1 MNKRIKKKWS
11 RVERLENKVAQL
23 TAENIL
29 LTDALRNH
37 ANNINDLYDIVKLN
51 AQATNSRFDK
61 LEKQVA
67 NSNAKKSWFSRKYE
81 LNMLNRFFEWLHIH
95 TVISGRSCIRR
106 NCKSFHG
113 LSPSAHCAWVTKE
126 STEGMRGGNPTS

>member
-11 RVERLENKVAQL
+11 RIERLENKVAQL

-37 ANNINDLYDIVKLN
+37 ANNIRDLDNIVKRN

-61 LEKQVA
+61 IEKQVA
-67 NSNAKKSWFSRKYE
+67 NGNAKKPFWKR
-81 LNMLNRFFEWLHIH
+81 
-95 TVISGRSCIRR
+95 
-106 NCKSFHG
+106 
-113 LSPSAHCAWVTKE
+113 
-126 STEGMRGGNPTS
+126 

>member
-11 RVERLENKVAQL
+11 RIERLENKVSQL

-37 ANNINDLYDIVKLN
+37 ADNIRDLDDIVKRN
-51 AQATNSRFDK
+51 AQATNARFDK

-67 NSNAKKSWFSRKYE
+67 NSNTKKPFWKR
-81 LNMLNRFFEWLHIH
+81 
-95 TVISGRSCIRR
+95 
-106 NCKSFHG
+106 
-113 LSPSAHCAWVTKE
+113 
-126 STEGMRGGNPTS
+126 